1 MPTGVNIVVVE
12 NGIHK
17 EPHYVSSQFRPQH
30 VVPVFT
36 TGPQRHGVFKA
47 VTSTTQTTTEIV
59 APLAGGSIV
68 LTDLIISSNKA
79 ANGILT
85 LRFTDGSNTINIA
98 VFPVDIAIVMP
109 IALVGLFRGWE
120 DARLEMVTTVAT
132 FDATVTAGYMKA
144 PDGLPFAEWDALR

>member
-1 MPTGVNIVVVE
+1 MPTGVNIIVVD
-12 NGIHK
+12 NGIHA
-17 EPHYVSSQFRPQH
+17 EPFHVRSQFFPAR
-30 VVPVFT
+30 VVPVT
-36 TGPQRHGVFKA
+36 TTDPQQHGVFKA

-59 APLAGGSIV
+59 APLVGGSIV

-85 LRFTDGSNTINIA
+85 LRFTDGPNTINIA

-132 FDATVTAGYMKA
+132 FDATVTAGYMKVTTS
-144 PDGLPFAEWDALR
+144 LPFAAWDALR